1 MLFSSHIF
9 LFLFLPITLGTFCLL
24 SRYFGPKPAKASLT
38 LASLFFYGWWS
49 PIYTLLIVASML
61 VNFTFGRRIGAEV
74 KAGRSGMG
82 WLTFAVTANLL
93 LLGYFKYANFFV
105 TNVNAVFGTHWSL
118 GQIILPLG
126 ISFFTFTQIAYLVDV
141 RRGVVCEY
149 DLGDFLLFITFF
161 PHLIAGPIIHHKEM
175 MPQFREPKTYR
186 FDWNNL
192 AVGLAIF
199 SVGLFKK
206 AVIADRISA
215 SSGRIFD
222 LGATVPALHTHDAW
236 GGALAYTF
244 QLYFDFSG
252 YSDMAIGLSRM
263 FGIVLPLNFT
273 SPYKSANITE
283 FWRRWHMTLSRFLR
297 DYLYIPLG
305 GNRHGEGRRYVN
317 LVLTMLIG
325 GFWHGAA
332 WTFAVWGAFHGAC
345 LAVNH
350 VWLAFW
356 KKRARPALLPSWLAG
371 GTARLFTFVLI
382 VIGWVLFRAQDLHFA
397 QKVLGAM
404 FGLGAT
410 PAIGVPPLLKMNV
423 WPWLAGLLA
432 FVWLLPNTA
441 EIFCRHQPYPESVKP
456 EPDAKPK
463 WFHWDMTTARAIGCA
478 ALLGIAILS
487 LSKTGEF
494 LYYNF

>member
-199 SVGLFKK
+199 PSGFSKRRSSRIASVRRRAGSS
-206 AVIADRISA
+206 ISA
-215 SSGRIFD
+215 R
-222 LGATVPALHTHDAW
+222 PC
-236 GGALAYTF
+236 
-244 QLYFDFSG
+244 
-252 YSDMAIGLSRM
+252 
-263 FGIVLPLNFT
+263 
-273 SPYKSANITE
+273 
-283 FWRRWHMTLSRFLR
+283 LR
-297 DYLYIPLG
+297 CT
-305 GNRHGEGRRYVN
+305 R
-317 LVLTMLIG
+317 TMR
-325 GFWHGAA
+325 GAA
-332 WTFAVWGAFHGAC
+332 RS
-345 LAVNH
+345 
-350 VWLAFW
+350 
-356 KKRARPALLPSWLAG
+356 RARSSSTLIFPATRTWRSASPGCSASC
-371 GTARLFTFVLI
+371 
-382 VIGWVLFRAQDLHFA
+382 
-397 QKVLGAM
+397 
-404 FGLGAT
+404 
-410 PAIGVPPLLKMNV
+410 
-423 WPWLAGLLA
+423 
-432 FVWLLPNTA
+432 
-441 EIFCRHQPYPESVKP
+441 CR
-456 EPDAKPK
+456 
-463 WFHWDMTTARAIGCA
+463 
-478 ALLGIAILS
+478 
-487 LSKTGEF
+487 
-494 LYYNF
+494 